1 MYWRQRSIKGG
12 MEMGACRDGF
22 EIRRG
27 DSGYPRCVA
36 ELPQVPPVLYVRG
49 DARRCLIFPRCPS
62 SALAVHRLTVR
73 LSANLRRES
82 PSSRAYPLY
91 RAVRADATRSLG
103 WATLN
108 AGGRHI
114 VVLGTG
120 ADVVYPSTAKA
131 LVDRVI
137 ETGGRVIS
145 IEPWERPHR
154 DGRFPSETA
163 S

>member
-1 MYWRQRSIKGG
+1 
-12 MEMGACRDGF
+12 MGACRDGF

-49 DARRCLIFPRCPS
+49 DATVLDLPSLSIVGSRRASPYG
-62 SALAVHRLTVR
+62 SAICELAAGIAV
-73 LSANLRRES
+73 ES
-82 PSSRAYPLY
+82 GIPVVSGGARGCDQVA
-91 RAVRADATRSLG
+91 G

-137 ETGGRVIS
+137 EPVV
-145 IEPWERPHR
+145 
-154 DGRFPSETA
+154 A
-163 S
+163 